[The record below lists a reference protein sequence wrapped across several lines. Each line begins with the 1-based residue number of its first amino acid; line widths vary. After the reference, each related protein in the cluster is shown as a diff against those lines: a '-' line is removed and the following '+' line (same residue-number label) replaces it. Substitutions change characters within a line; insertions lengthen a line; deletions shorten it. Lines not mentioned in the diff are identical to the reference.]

1 MNLITVD
8 ARDRF
13 LNKLKGITEPEEKK
27 KNHRGGRIYPSI

>member
-27 KNHRGGRIYPSI
+27 EKS